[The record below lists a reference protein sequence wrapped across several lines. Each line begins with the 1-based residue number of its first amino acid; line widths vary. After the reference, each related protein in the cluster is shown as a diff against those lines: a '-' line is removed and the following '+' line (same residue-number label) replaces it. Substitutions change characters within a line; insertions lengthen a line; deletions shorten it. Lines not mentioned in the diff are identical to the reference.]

1 MSTRHSTPTPSSG
14 TTRLIAA
21 ALAPILTFSIFA
33 AVAVGLTG
41 GDASPQ
47 WAAVV
52 PAASADLGPA

>member
-1 MSTRHSTPTPSSG
+1 MSTSHYTPSSRR
-14 TTRLIAA
+14 TRLIAA

-41 GDASPQ
+41 GAASSQ

-52 PAASADLGPA
+52 PASTAFVRQA

>member
-1 MSTRHSTPTPSSG
+1 MSSSHYTALSG
-14 TTRLIAA
+14 RTRLIAA
-21 ALAPILTFSIFA
+21 ALAPVLTFSIFA

-52 PAASADLGPA
+52 PAVSAVLHPA

>member
-1 MSTRHSTPTPSSG
+1 MPTSHYSPSSRR
-14 TTRLIAA
+14 TRLIAA

-52 PAASADLGPA
+52 PAVGAVLHPA

>member
-1 MSTRHSTPTPSSG
+1 MSSSHYTPSSG

-21 ALAPILTFSIFA
+21 VLASVLTFSIFA

-47 WAAVV
+47 TAAVV
-52 PAASADLGPA
+52 PAGSAALHRA

>member
-1 MSTRHSTPTPSSG
+1 MSTRHYTPTASSG

-21 ALAPILTFSIFA
+21 ALAAITFSIFA